1 MSKIVN
7 RTSKNESSEMSDR
20 NRNDNQTLTRYSD
33 TKLVFEYNFF
43 LYKVQRWQDGS
54 RTPKMLV
61 GPLA

>member
-33 TKLVFEYNFF
+33 TKLVFEYIFF
-43 LYKVQRWQDGS
+43 LYKVQRWQDSS